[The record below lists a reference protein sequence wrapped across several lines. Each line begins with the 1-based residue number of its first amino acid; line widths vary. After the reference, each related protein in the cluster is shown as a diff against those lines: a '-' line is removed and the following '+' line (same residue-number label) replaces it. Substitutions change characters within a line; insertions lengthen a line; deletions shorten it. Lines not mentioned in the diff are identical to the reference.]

1 MILVLCFGVLWK
13 EKRVFFGGKEES
25 EKGKFG
31 TEKCCN
37 FKAMQAFAWLEDDED
52 VVGKLPKLDNVLT
65 QLYFSFA
72 SRSADVLDDL
82 WYRHFKLLW

>member
-1 MILVLCFGVLWK
+1 MFWCVVERK
-13 EKRVFFGGKEES
+13 ESVFGGKEES

-72 SRSADVLDDL
+72 SRSAGVLDDL